1 MKVRA
6 FALLVFGLVAVLGWL
21 ISSPDPSRANQEALF
36 RTSAPQLTNSFKR
49 ILEHSAELGV
59 PSRSPASLPPT
70 QSVVQGSQAQS
81 GGTPP
86 SLDAKS
92 AEMLSELVKAPV
104 SHEDDLFNRF
114 RQAKGYYADTNSEI
128 ALGTMRELV
137 SMARIMQ
144 GTDPRV
150 LQMEQ
155 ELIAAEMER
164 VDRQNQTGP

>member
-1 MKVRA
+1 
-6 FALLVFGLVAVLGWL
+6 
-21 ISSPDPSRANQEALF
+21 
-36 RTSAPQLTNSFKR
+36 
-49 ILEHSAELGV
+49 
-59 PSRSPASLPPT
+59 
-70 QSVVQGSQAQS
+70 
-81 GGTPP
+81 
-86 SLDAKS
+86 
-92 AEMLSELVKAPV
+92 MLSELVKAPV